1 MVYPGTW
8 TQSAGSGSFAAPDFA
23 VAAGVPTVA
32 PVDAAEPAAGVDGAV
47 GDEHSGGFAAVGL
60 EIVVEP
66 AAGVG
71 KAVVEHF
78 GGLAAVV
85 VVAAGW
91 EIAVEFV
98 DVVEPVAEV
107 GLALVDFVAE
117 LGLVDRGTGG

>member
-8 TQSAGSGSFAAPDFA
+8 TQSAGSGSFAA
-23 VAAGVPTVA
+23 AAAVA

-85 VVAAGW
+85 VVAVGW

-98 DVVEPVAEV
+98 DVVEPVAGV
-107 GLALVDFVAE
+107 G
-117 LGLVDRGTGG
+117 